1 MLNKITNYLY
11 IYNLYTHK
19 MFFDPLSSF
28 NNSAGKTALPAASR
42 FLGSPKQVKEN
53 MG

>member
-1 MLNKITNYLY
+1 MLNKINNYLY

-28 NNSAGKTALPAASR
+28 NSAQGDQLMSD
-42 FLGSPKQVKEN
+42 PKKYFV
-53 MG
+53 